1 MLIFGVGGVLLK
13 HKLFCMIL
21 AVLILLPGCGNSS
34 AKTEDNNTIK
44 AAATTYPVYL
54 LAQAVTDGIDGVSV
68 SLVIDQQVSCL
79 HDYTLTMR
87 DMEAVERADVL
98 LINGA
103 GLEDFLDDVLDG
115 RTTIDCSAGI
125 DLLSSEEEHKE
136 DSDHD
141 HEEDHHHDQDPH
153 IWMDPRN
160 AAIMAQNLA
169 EGLAQI
175 DPDHADAY
183 RANADAVT
191 TDLTNF
197 RQELL
202 DDLNGKT
209 INLIT
214 FHDGFGYFAES
225 FGLHLLA
232 AVEEEEGSEASAKT
246 IVEITQLVNKYQ
258 LPAIFTEINGSN
270 ATAKAIARECNIQV
284 FSLSMCMSGDG
295 GGLAAYKAV
304 IQGNIETILEAYS

>member
-1 MLIFGVGGVLLK
+1 MK
-13 HKLFCMIL
+13 HKLFCIIL
-21 AVLILLPGCGNSS
+21 AILILLSGCGSPSASS
-34 AKTEDNNTIK
+34 EDSSTIK

-54 LAQAVTDGIDGVSV
+54 LAQAVTDGIDNVSV

-115 RTTIDCSAGI
+115 RTTIDCSTGI
-125 DLLSSEEEHKE
+125 ELLSSGEEQEEASDHNHK
-136 DSDHD
+136 DAHD
-141 HEEDHHHDQDPH
+141 HEQDPH
-153 IWMDPRN
+153 IWMDPCN

-175 DPDHADAY
+175 DPGHADAY
-183 RANADAVT
+183 RANADAIT
-191 TDLTNF
+191 TDLTDF

-202 DDLNGKT
+202 NDLNGKA

-258 LPAIFTEINGSN
+258 IPVIFTEVNGSN
-270 ATAKAIARECNIQV
+270 ATAKAIARECDIQV
-284 FSLSMCMSGDG
+284 DSLSMCMSGEG

-304 IQGNIETILEAYS
+304 IQSNIETILEAYS